1 MDLHLEDRTV
11 LVTGASKGIGL
22 GIARCFAE
30 EGARL
35 RLVAR
40 SGDLLE
46 TEAAQL
52 RAGFG
57 VDVET
62 LALDLATDADRRELM
77 AAWPEVDVLV
87 NNAGAIPAGAI
98 DDVDDEALRAGWD
111 LKVFGYVALTRF
123 YLAAMKA
130 RGRGVIINVI
140 GAAGE
145 RPIAEYIAGSMGNMS
160 LMGMT
165 LALGAESPNHGVRVV
180 GVNPGPIATERI
192 VALSRLW
199 AEKQLGDPERYEEM
213 LATSPFGRAG
223 KVEEVASTVVF
234 LASDRSGYTSGT
246 IVTIDGG
253 WANRPTREP

>member
-1 MDLHLEDRTV
+1 MDLQLDGRTA

-22 GIARCFAE
+22 GIAQCFAA
-30 EGARL
+30 EGCHL

-40 SGDLLE
+40 SGDVLAH
-46 TEAAQL
+46 EAAAI
-52 RAGFG
+52 RERHG

-62 LALDLATDADRRELM
+62 LALDLATDAGRQRLTQ
-77 AAWPEVDVLV
+77 AWPDVDVLV
-87 NNAGAIPAGAI
+87 NNAGAIPGGSI
-98 DDVDDEALRAGWD
+98 DDVDDTTWRASWD
-111 LKVFGYVALTRF
+111 LKVFGYLALTRF
-123 YLAAMKA
+123 YLGHMKA
-130 RGRGVIINVI
+130 KRHGVIVNVI

-145 RPIAEYIAGSMGNMS
+145 RPLAQYLAGSMANVS

-165 LALGAESPNHGVRVV
+165 VALGAESPDHGVRVV

-192 VALSRLW
+192 IRLTRGW
-199 AEKQLGDPERYEEM
+199 AETKLGDADRYEEL

-223 KVEEVASTVVF
+223 TVDEVAATVVF

-253 WANRPTREP
+253 WANRPTG